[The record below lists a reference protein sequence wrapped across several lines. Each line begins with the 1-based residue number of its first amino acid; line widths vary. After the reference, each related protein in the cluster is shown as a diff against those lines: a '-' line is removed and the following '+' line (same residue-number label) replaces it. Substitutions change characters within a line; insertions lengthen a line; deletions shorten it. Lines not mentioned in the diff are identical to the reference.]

1 MTAFQ
6 LTLLTGLVIMLA
18 TVLVFVW
25 STYRWLNNISKAR
38 VLLSLEETDEMNR
51 LIEKYVNKANS
62 QAKLMNTLHPFAS
75 QIKYLFIPTLIA
87 FGLTFL
93 F

>member
-6 LTLLTGLVIMLA
+6 LTLLTGLVIMLV

-51 LIEKYVNKANS
+51 LIEKFINKANS
-62 QAKLMNTLHPFAS
+62 QAKLMNLLHPFVS
-75 QIKYLFIPTLIA
+75 QVKYLFIPILVVLA
-87 FGLTFL
+87 VSFL